1 MEFSVPQF
9 IERETR
15 IVGPL
20 TIKQF
25 VIIGIAGGFAFILYF
40 TVPFFYF
47 ILATIFLVGI
57 SFSLAFLKVGGV
69 PMLTYLKNF
78 LMFNAVGRI
87 YVWKKAELPLF
98 KMVERKKAP
107 EKEKKAEESPLKVEG
122 EGELSKLR
130 RGIEL
135 NR

>member
-25 VIIGIAGGFAFILYF
+25 IIIGIAGGFAFILYF

-47 ILATIFLVGI
+47 IFATIFLVGI
-57 SFSLAFLKVGGV
+57 SFSLAFLKVGAV
-69 PMLTYLKNF
+69 PMLTFLKNL
-78 LMFNAVGRI
+78 LMFNIGSKI
-87 YVWKKAELPLF
+87 YIWRKAELPIF
-98 KMVERKKAP
+98 KMVERKKMP
-107 EKEKKAEESPLKVEG
+107 KEEKKVEEASLKVEG

-135 NR
+135 NK

>member
-20 TIKQF
+20 TMKQF
-25 VIIGIAGGFAFILYF
+25 AIMGIAGGFAFILYF

-47 ILATIFLVGI
+47 ILATIFLATI
-57 SFSLAFLKVGGV
+57 SFSLAFLKVNGI
-69 PMLTYLKNF
+69 PMLTFLKNL
-78 LMFNAVGRI
+78 LMFNIGSRI
-87 YVWKKAELPLF
+87 YIWRKAELPIF
-98 KMVERKKAP
+98 KMAERKKAP
-107 EKEKKAEESPLKVEG
+107 EKEKKGEGSPLRAEN

-135 NR
+135 NK

>member
-20 TIKQF
+20 TMKQF
-25 VIIGIAGGFAFILYF
+25 AIMGIAGAFGFILYF

-47 ILATIFLVGI
+47 IFTTLILVGAA
-57 SFSLAFLKVGGV
+57 FAMAFLRVNGV
-69 PMLTYLKNF
+69 PMFAFLKNF
-78 LMFNAVGRI
+78 LIFSVGSRI
-87 YVWKKAELPLF
+87 YVWRKAEIPLF

-107 EKEKKAEESPLKVEG
+107 EKEKKEGSPLKLGG

-130 RGIEL
+130 QGIEL
-135 NR
+135 NK